1 MTMSKFVPIGS
12 SERRGFRILF
22 QAYNVFNHTEYNAL
36 NTQILFNPTSGAV
49 TNATQAGTSSGT
61 LPNRILAF
69 TLRFEY

>member
-1 MTMSKFVPIGS
+1 MFST
-12 SERRGFRILF
+12 
-22 QAYNVFNHTEYNAL
+22 TEYSAL

-49 TNATQAGTSSGT
+49 TNATQAGTPSGT

>member
-1 MTMSKFVPIGS
+1 MSKFIPLFG
-12 SERRGFRILF
+12 ERRGLKLQC

-49 TNATQAGTSSGT
+49 TNATQAGTPSNT